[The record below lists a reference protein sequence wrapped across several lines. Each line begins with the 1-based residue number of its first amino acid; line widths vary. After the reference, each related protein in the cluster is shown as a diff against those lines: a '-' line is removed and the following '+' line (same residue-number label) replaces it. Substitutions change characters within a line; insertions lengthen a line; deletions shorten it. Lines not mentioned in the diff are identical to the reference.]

1 MTGQRFVIFANART
15 GSTSLA
21 KLLGES
27 KDVKMSIE
35 PFHPKYP
42 SWNPQERNYSKFIT
56 NKATIDEA
64 LNELFQKYTALK
76 VLQYQFP
83 FQIYFQMLKRQDLKI
98 LFLTRKSKFDTAIS
112 GLVAEQTAI
121 WQKEDLDRVG
131 KGKFFQL
138 NPVPPQRLVDKID
151 YIYELE
157 TTYRKFLEENRTG
170 DFMELIYENLFSE
183 SEEQNKKMMNE
194 ICSFLKVS
202 LPPGTAISKYMK
214 ISNSKINSD
223 LYQNLPNY
231 QELLQY
237 RD

>member
-1 MTGQRFVIFANART
+1 MSGQKFVIFANART

-21 KLLGES
+21 ELLGKSE
-27 KDVKMSIE
+27 DVKISIE
-35 PFHPKYP
+35 HFHPKYP
-42 SWNPQERNYSKFIT
+42 SWNPQERNYSEFIT
-56 NKATIDEA
+56 NKVTMDEA

-83 FQIYFQMLKRQDLKI
+83 FHIYFQMLRRQDLKI

-112 GLVAEQTAI
+112 GFVAEQTAI

-131 KGKFFQL
+131 KDRYFQL

-151 YIYELE
+151 YINELE

-170 DFMELIYENLFSE
+170 DFMELVYENLFSE
-183 SEEQNKKMMNE
+183 SEEQNRKTMNE
-194 ICSFLKVS
+194 ICAFLKIS
-202 LPPGTAISKYMK
+202 LPPETAILKYMK
-214 ISNSKINSD
+214 ISNSKINFN